1 MIGTRIAA
9 IKDKLAQGLSGLSRE
24 EVEWLVKRVE
34 ELEKENEWLK
44 TELSYAE
51 NQGEV
56 SY

>member
-1 MIGTRIAA
+1 MTDTRISE
-9 IKDKLAQGLSGLSRE
+9 IKEKLTQGLSGLSRE
-24 EVEWLVKRVE
+24 DVEWLVKRVE

>member
-1 MIGTRIAA
+1 MTDTRISE
-9 IKDKLAQGLSGLSRE
+9 IKGKLTQGLSGLSRE
-24 EVEWLVKRVE
+24 DVEWLVKRVE

-44 TELSYAE
+44 RELSYAE

>member
-1 MIGTRIAA
+1 MYHRDIAQVKA
-9 IKDKLAQGLSGLSRE
+9 HLAQGSNDFTRE

-44 TELSYAE
+44 HELSYAE

-56 SY
+56 SF

>member
-1 MIGTRIAA
+1 MTDARISE

-24 EVEWLVKRVE
+24 DVAWLVKRVE

-44 TELSYAE
+44 KELSYSE

-56 SY
+56 GF

>member
-1 MIGTRIAA
+1 
-9 IKDKLAQGLSGLSRE
+9 
-24 EVEWLVKRVE
+24 VE